1 MDADVTG
8 DLSNR
13 AAAVK
18 TKATTAPCTP
28 AYMSG
33 VSNPF
38 LAPENGQLSGATKG
52 TDVTIQ
58 NVPHQNEFFSHP
70 DATYRD

>member
-18 TKATTAPCTP
+18 DE
-28 AYMSG
+28 S
-33 VSNPF
+33 
-38 LAPENGQLSGATKG
+38 
-52 TDVTIQ
+52 
-58 NVPHQNEFFSHP
+58 
-70 DATYRD
+70 YRLRLVLRRI